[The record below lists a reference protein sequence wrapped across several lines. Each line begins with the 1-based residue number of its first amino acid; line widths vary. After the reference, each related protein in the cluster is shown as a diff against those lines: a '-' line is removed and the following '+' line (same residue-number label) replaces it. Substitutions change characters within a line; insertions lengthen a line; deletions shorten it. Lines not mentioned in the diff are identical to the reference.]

1 MFKEIKN
8 TGDHRFP
15 LRGGTRQWL
24 RGSNKLRSPA
34 KLLAIALSVTVNRA
48 TSPEGRG
55 FKKELLYDE
64 TEVFYTVGTD
74 VLGCPKKTTA
84 GAVPG
89 RNYKLLPA
97 LATNSPPDYSFHAS
111 RPHPTIEVKNV

>member
-8 TGDHRFP
+8 AGDHRFP

-24 RGSNKLRSPA
+24 RGRNKLSSSA
-34 KLLAIALSVTVNRA
+34 ELLAIALSVTVNRA

-84 GAVPG
+84 GASHPPYDRG
-89 RNYKLLPA
+89 QKCMTKLNYPIYTLL
-97 LATNSPPDYSFHAS
+97 LVFN
-111 RPHPTIEVKNV
+111 

>member
-1 MFKEIKN
+1 MGE
-8 TGDHRFP
+8 
-15 LRGGTRQWL
+15 L
-24 RGSNKLRSPA
+24 SSSA
-34 KLLAIALSVTVNRA
+34 ELLAITLSVTTSRA

-64 TEVFYTVGTD
+64 TEVFYTVGTF
-74 VLGCPKKTTA
+74 VLGYPKRTTA

-111 RPHPTIEVKNV
+111 RPRPTIEVKNV